1 MPANALYQTLVK
13 ENIIGSQGLIQFSL
27 NNISVDIKDVSV
39 VGNILQEWLGY
50 FMQDKNIY
58 YREKINTQEFPD
70 FLLDPHDNNMQNLLE
85 VKAFTGSPNFDV
97 ANFSAYARSLR
108 EHAYRLDA
116 KYLIF
121 KYSPSDQ
128 GIIIDNIWLK
138 NVWEICSPSA
148 RSPIKIQW
156 KQGVP
161 FNIRPA
167 TWHSERA
174 TYKPFKTK
182 QDFLKSLSLVIGM
195 AGIDQSIQNNWLKV
209 VSDNYFHHTG
219 KQI

>member
-1 MPANALYQTLVK
+1 MPANTLYQTLVK
-13 ENIIGSQGLIQFSL
+13 ENIIGSQGCIKFTL
-27 NNISVDIKDVSV
+27 NDIGVDIQDVSV
-39 VGNILQEWLGY
+39 VGNILQEWLGH

-58 YREKINTQEFPD
+58 YREKSNTQEFPD
-70 FLLDPHDNNMQNLLE
+70 FLLDPDNSNTHNFLE

-108 EHAYRLDA
+108 ENAFRLDA

-121 KYSPSDQ
+121 KYSPSEK

-167 TWHSERA
+167 TWHSQRA
-174 TYKPFKTK
+174 KYKPFESRKE
-182 QDFLKSLSLVIGM
+182 FIESLSHVIGM
-195 AGIDQSIQNNWLKV
+195 AGIDQSIQKNWLKV
-209 VSDNYFHHTG
+209 VSENYQFHTG
-219 KQI
+219 QEL